1 MELIYLLVTLVS
13 LCSTISSKY
22 IDLRVKCNS
31 SQLCPL
37 KCKLFFFFFFFF
49 FFLNFSFFF
58 FFLFFIILCYVIL
71 FYLFILFIYLLKKI
85 KNKKLYN

>member
-37 KCKLFFFFFFFF
+37 KCKLFFFFFIFF
-49 FFLNFSFFF
+49 FFL
-58 FFLFFIILCYVIL
+58 LCY
-71 FYLFILFIYLLKKI
+71 FILFIYFIYLFI
-85 KNKKLYN
+85 KENKK

>member
-49 FFLNFSFFF
+49 FFILFFF
-58 FFLFFIILCYVIL
+58 FFFFFFFIFYYFMLCY
-71 FYLFILFIYLLKKI
+71 FILFIYFIYLFI
-85 KNKKLYN
+85 KENKK